1 MNRTSIPTLVG
12 VFTSLLA
19 IWSLHTFL
27 VVDDCLDQG
36 GSFTYDVGKCV
47 LENGQAYESTFASYA
62 IVLYCVVGFSVSFL
76 VSTLIKKVLIKD
88 KKA

>member
-1 MNRTSIPTLVG
+1 MKRTLFPTLIG

-36 GSFTYDVGKCV
+36 GSFDYTTAKCL
-47 LENGQAYESTFASYA
+47 LENGQVYDSNIATLVL
-62 IVLYCVVGFSVSFL
+62 VLYFVVGFSVSFI
-76 VSTLIKKVLIKD
+76 VSSVIRKFFKIKK
-88 KKA
+88 

>member
-1 MNRTSIPTLVG
+1 MERTLFPTLIG

-36 GSFTYDVGKCV
+36 GSFDYATAKCL
-47 LENGQAYESTFASYA
+47 LENGQVYDSNIATVVL
-62 IVLYCVVGFSVSFL
+62 VLYFVVGFSVSFI
-76 VSTLIKKVLIKD
+76 VSSVIRKFFKIKK
-88 KKA
+88 

>member
-1 MNRTSIPTLVG
+1 MERTLFPTLIG

-36 GSFTYDVGKCV
+36 GSFDYATAKCL
-47 LENGQAYESTFASYA
+47 LENGQVYDSNIATVVL
-62 IVLYCVVGFSVSFL
+62 VLYFIVGFSVSFI
-76 VSTLIKKVLIKD
+76 VSSVIRKFFKIKK
-88 KKA
+88 

>member
-1 MNRTSIPTLVG
+1 MERTLFPTLIG

-36 GSFTYDVGKCV
+36 GSFDYATAKCL
-47 LENGQAYESTFASYA
+47 LENGQVYDSNIATV
-62 IVLYCVVGFSVSFL
+62 VLALYFVVGFSVSFI
-76 VSTLIKKVLIKD
+76 VSSVIRKFFKIKK
-88 KKA
+88 

>member
-1 MNRTSIPTLVG
+1 MKRTLFPTLIG

-36 GSFTYDVGKCV
+36 GSFDYATAKCL
-47 LENGQAYESTFASYA
+47 LENGQVYDSNIATVVL
-62 IVLYCVVGFSVSFL
+62 VLYFVVGFSVSFI
-76 VSTLIKKVLIKD
+76 VSSVIRKFFKIKK
-88 KKA
+88 